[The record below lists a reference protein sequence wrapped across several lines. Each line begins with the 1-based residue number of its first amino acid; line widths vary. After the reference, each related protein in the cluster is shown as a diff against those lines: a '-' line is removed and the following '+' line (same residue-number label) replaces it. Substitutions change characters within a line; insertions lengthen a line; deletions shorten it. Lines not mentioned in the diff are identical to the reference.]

1 MNTTPLNVRLAAAI
15 ASVAITFSLLS
26 GVFAL
31 AEPPVANSLL
41 AQAATGTLVR

>member
-31 AEPPVANSLL
+31 AEPPVASSLL
-41 AQAATGTLVR
+41 AQVATGTIVR

>member
-1 MNTTPLNVRLAAAI
+1 MNTTPLNVRLAAAV

-31 AEPPVANSLL
+31 GEPPVANSLL
-41 AQAATGTLVR
+41 ALAGSTKIVR